1 MGVAQAQKRY
11 TPQEYYALER
21 DAAYKSEFY
30 DGEIFA
36 MSGGTDEHSA
46 IIGNIIVAVGMRLR
60 GTECVVRDSNLRMKV
75 QATGLRTYP
84 DAAVYCGEA
93 VFDEEDSDRQTRLN
107 PTVIFEVLSR
117 TTEAYD
123 RGTKF
128 EHYQLIPSLK
138 AYVLVSQWHAR
149 VDAFERQADGS
160 WAVRDASGLETKI
173 GIAGIGIE
181 LPLTEIY
188 DRVTFVGRPP
198 LRIE

>member
-1 MGVAQAQKRY
+1 MGIAQPKTRY

-21 DAAYKSEFY
+21 DAEYKSEYF

-46 IIGNIIVAVGMRLR
+46 IIGNIIIAVGLRLR
-60 GTECVVRDSNLRMKV
+60 GTDCAIRDSNLRMKV

-84 DAAVYCGEA
+84 DAAVYCGKAE
-93 VFDEEDSDRQTRLN
+93 FDEEDKDGQTRLN

-117 TTEAYD
+117 STEGYD

-128 EHYQLIPSLK
+128 EHYQMIPSLK
-138 AYVLVSQWHAR
+138 SYVLVSQWHAR
-149 VDAFERQADGS
+149 IDVFERQADS
-160 WAVRDASGLETKI
+160 TWILRDASGI
-173 GIAGIGIE
+173 QARIAIAGIGIE
-181 LPLTEIY
+181 LPLAEVY
-188 DRVTFVGRPP
+188 DRVTFAPRPS